1 LQIETVF
8 VAPGNVGITKE
19 QKVVTADLK
28 VNDFKAVATF
38 CKNNSVGL
46 VVVGPEDPLANGIA
60 DELTAQGILCFGPS
74 KAAAQIEANKD
85 WAKSFMDK
93 HKIPTARWHSFSDP
107 GEAKDFIKK

>member
-1 LQIETVF
+1 
-8 VAPGNVGITKE
+8 VGIAKV
-19 QKVVTADLK
+19 QKVVTADVK
-28 VNDFKAVATF
+28 VNDFKAVVTF

-60 DELTAQGILCFGPS
+60 DELAKEGILCFGPG

-93 HKIPTARWHSFSDP
+93 HKIPTARWKSFTEP